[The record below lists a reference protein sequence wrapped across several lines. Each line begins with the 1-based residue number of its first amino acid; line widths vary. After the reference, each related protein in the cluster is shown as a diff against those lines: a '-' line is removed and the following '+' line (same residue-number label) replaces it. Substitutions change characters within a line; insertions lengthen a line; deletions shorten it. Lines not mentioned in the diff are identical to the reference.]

1 MNGDQDYITNSV
13 GTETWVLNLKGAD
26 KYGDKLRGVPP
37 TPVKFGGVELG
48 YMRALDYP
56 NRARLAFTEVTNA
69 GHIIPLYK
77 PREVQQGFYAYLSGN
92 LWKSD

>member
-13 GTETWVLNLKGAD
+13 GAETWVLNLKGAD
-26 KYGDKLRGVPP
+26 KYGEKLRGVPP

-48 YMRALDYP
+48 KMRALEYP
-56 NRARLAFTEVTNA
+56 NRARLAFIEVTNA

-77 PREVQQGFYAYLSGN
+77 PREVQQGFYAYLFGN